1 MISYLMGGFRAG
13 LSLTGSKVEGGEGSV
28 VHICESSEE
37 DIWVMDIVSE
47 VSVSLR
53 GKCENL
59 FGSDMLLY
67 LYDLG
72 LVEGL
77 WSGLSLNGSYM

>member
-1 MISYLMGGFRAG
+1 MVIIGD
-13 LSLTGSKVEGGEGSV
+13 
-28 VHICESSEE
+28 SSEE
-37 DIWVMDIVSE
+37 EIWVMDIVSE

-53 GKCENL
+53 GQRDNL
-59 FGSDMLLY
+59 LGSGMLLC

-77 WSGLSLNGSYM
+77 WSGLSLTGSYM